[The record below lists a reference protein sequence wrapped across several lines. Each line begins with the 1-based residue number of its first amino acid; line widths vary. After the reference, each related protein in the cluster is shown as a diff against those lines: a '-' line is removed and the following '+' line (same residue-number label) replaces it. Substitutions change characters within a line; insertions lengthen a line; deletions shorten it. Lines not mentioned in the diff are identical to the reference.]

1 MKKKIYRQKTDSW
14 YLERILF
21 LVAGI
26 FVLASAVL
34 GIIGFKGFIFFTAFV
49 GLLLI
54 VFAFTGYCPMA
65 IILGKLGVEE
75 KKN

>member
-1 MKKKIYRQKTDSW
+1 MSKKVYRQKIDSW

-26 FVLASAVL
+26 FVLISAVL
-34 GIIGFKGFIFFTAFV
+34 GMIGFKGFILFTALV

-65 IILGKLGVEE
+65 IILKKLGAEE
-75 KKN
+75 K